1 MNTTVQQLSALHTK
15 RLMVNFETDEAQQ
28 EREIEAKTREVT
40 DIFHHAEGTLKT
52 FSKRTEDPNL
62 TVAER
67 TLRKNIQMNMA
78 KRLQNLG
85 MTFRATQKVRI
96 VHKVI
101 DQGGI

>member
-1 MNTTVQQLSALHTK
+1 MVYTSVQQLSALHTK

-28 EREIEAKTREVT
+28 ERDIESKTREIT
-40 DIFHHAEGTLKT
+40 DIFHHAEGILKT

-85 MTFRATQKVRI
+85 MTFRATQKVYTA
-96 VHKVI
+96 H
-101 DQGGI
+101 